1 MKSAPTASVCI
12 VTFNSETDI
21 AACLEAVLSLSYPIE
36 RIIVIDNAS
45 SDNSCGVVR
54 RYKDMVLLVENKS
67 NVGFAQ
73 GQNQAIALTSSDYVL
88 TLNPDVVLDTDY
100 LGTLISVMEKDRRIG
115 SATGQ
120 LVLGSDPSIIDST
133 GIEMGKTR
141 RVWDRGG
148 GDPVSEWAESGEQF
162 GVSAA
167 AAVYARRMI
176 EDIKLD
182 GQFFDETYFAYKE
195 DVDVAWRAKLLGWKA
210 YYAAEAKASHGRGW
224 KYEGRKS
231 RKTIPLFI
239 RRHSYQN
246 RIFTIIKNEP
256 AGWPLVLALPRL
268 LVFELLQIGYMLV
281 FEPAL
286 LKCWINI
293 AGAMPRLLVQRKS
306 IRKRYSDKW

>member
-1 MKSAPTASVCI
+1 MSTAPTASVCI
-12 VTFNSETDI
+12 VTYNSGSDI
-21 AACLEAVLSLSYPIE
+21 GNCLEAVLALSHSLE
-36 RIIVIDNAS
+36 RIVVVDNAS
-45 SDNSCGVVR
+45 DDDSREVVR
-54 RYKDMVLLVENKS
+54 RFGDKVLLVENPV

-73 GQNQAIALTSSDYVL
+73 GQNQAIAQTSSDYVL
-88 TLNPDVVLDTDY
+88 TLNPDVTLDSEY
-100 LGTLISVMEKDRRIG
+100 LGTLITVMEEDRRIG

-120 LVLGSDPSIIDST
+120 LVLGSDPTVIDST
-133 GIEMGKTR
+133 GIEMGRTR

-148 GDPVSEWAESGEQF
+148 GDSVSLWEESGELF

-210 YYAAEAKASHGRGW
+210 YYAAEAKAAHGRGW

-231 RKTIPLFI
+231 RKRMPLFI

-246 RIFTIIKNEP
+246 RIFTMVKNEP
-256 AGWPLVLALPRL
+256 AGWTLLLSIPRL
-268 LVFELLQIGYMLV
+268 LGFELLQIGYMVV
-281 FEPAL
+281 FEPGL
-286 LKCWINI
+286 LKCWYNI
-293 AGAMPRLLVQRKS
+293 MKEMPRLLKKRRS
-306 IRKRYSDKW
+306 IQAARNSRI

>member
-12 VTFNSETDI
+12 VTYNSESDI
-21 AACLEAVLSLSYPIE
+21 AACLEAVLSLSYPLE
-36 RIIVIDNAS
+36 RIVIVDNAS

-54 RYKDMVLLVENKS
+54 RFLDNVHLVENKA

-73 GQNQAIALTSSDYVL
+73 GQNQAIALTSTDYVL
-88 TLNPDVVLDTDY
+88 TLNPDVRLDPNY
-100 LGTLISVMEKDRRIG
+100 LGKLIEVMESDRRIG

-120 LVLGSDPSIIDST
+120 LVLGSDPNIIDST
-133 GIEMGKTR
+133 GIVMGKTR

-148 GDPVSEWAESGEQF
+148 GDPSSKWQESGELF

-176 EDIKLD
+176 DDIKLD

-231 RKTIPLFI
+231 RKSVPLFI

-256 AGWPLVLALPRL
+256 ANWTLLLTIPRL
-268 LVFELLQIGYMLV
+268 LGLELLQVGYMLV
-281 FEPAL
+281 FEPGL
-286 LKCWINI
+286 LKCWLTI
-293 AGAMPRLLVQRKS
+293 ARALPRLLGQRKS
-306 IRKRYSDKW
+306 IQRRVFR